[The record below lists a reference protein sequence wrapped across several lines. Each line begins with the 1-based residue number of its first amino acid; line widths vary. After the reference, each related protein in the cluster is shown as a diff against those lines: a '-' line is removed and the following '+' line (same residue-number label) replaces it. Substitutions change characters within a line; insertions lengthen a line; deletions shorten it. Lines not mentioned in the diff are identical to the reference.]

1 MLAGPWTP
9 GLASGYCEIVAPD
22 LGSCTGKTA
31 GAARDRSFSRADQ
44 GANLSTDPMRA
55 DAEPPAPMTTLRER
69 PAAAADTGPHPGVAR
84 QPEPAQPQA
93 AEPTPRPRRGRK
105 ILRTAVSAALIAA
118 TFGFA
123 LPHFASYRSVWASVY
138 AMTWP
143 HVLLVAAAAAVSMF
157 AYWIMICS
165 VLPSIRLREAAVV
178 NLGSN
183 AVANTLPAGGA
194 LAMGVSWAMLS
205 SWGVSTSEYVLY
217 TLVSGVWNVFVR
229 LGMPVLALLVL
240 LTVSRPGA
248 GLIAAA
254 AVGLAVLTTMAVALR
269 LLLRSESF
277 ALRAGRGLQR
287 ALASGCRLAR
297 RKPPADVPGSLLSFR
312 ERASGLLAARG
323 WRITATSAATQL
335 ALWLVLLACLRG
347 VGLSQAEVPWQTSL
361 AAFAFVG
368 LLTALPVTP
377 GGVGITELGLV
388 GILAVGAGHR
398 VSAQVTAAVLLYRAV
413 TYLPPIPLGA
423 IACLVWRHAPGLI
436 HPSQAAADQAGL
448 RPGDDAPQPVD
459 ITT

>member
-1 MLAGPWTP
+1 M
-9 GLASGYCEIVAPD
+9 
-22 LGSCTGKTA
+22 
-31 GAARDRSFSRADQ
+31 
-44 GANLSTDPMRA
+44 GANAELPEAMR
-55 DAEPPAPMTTLRER
+55 TLQEQ
-69 PAAAADTGPHPGVAR
+69 PAAAATGPGEAVLPVPVTTG
-84 QPEPAQPQA
+84 
-93 AEPTPRPRRGRK
+93 TRPRRGRK
-105 ILRTAVSAALIAA
+105 VLRTAVSAALIVA

-123 LPHFASYRSVWASVY
+123 LPHFASYHSVWASIV

-143 HVLLVAAAAAVSMF
+143 QVLLVAAAAVASMVS
-157 AYWIMICS
+157 YWIMICA

-205 SWGVSTSEYVLY
+205 SWGVSTAEYVLY

-229 LGMPVLALLVL
+229 LGLPVLALLVL
-240 LTVSRPGA
+240 LTVSRPNA

-254 AVGLAVLTTMAVALR
+254 AVGLVVLAGLAAGLG
-269 LLLRSESF
+269 LLLHSESF
-277 ALRAGRGLQR
+277 AVRAGRALQR
-287 ALASGCRLAR
+287 AARLPFRLAR
-297 RKPPADVPGSLLSFR
+297 RPPPADIPGSLLSFR
-312 ERASGLLAARG
+312 ERAAGRLAARG
-323 WRITATSAATQL
+323 WRITITTTATQL
-335 ALWLVLLACLRG
+335 ALWLVLLACLRAT
-347 VGLSQAEVPWQTSL
+347 GLSQAQVPWQTSL

-388 GILAVGAGHR
+388 GILAAGADHR

-423 IACLVWRHAPGLI
+423 IACLVWRHAPALIHASPGDTRPAQPAGLI
-436 HPSQAAADQAGL
+436 RA
-448 RPGDDAPQPVD
+448 DDAPAPADV
-459 ITT
+459 TT